1 MMESKIDLEKLHEA
15 AKTVFN
21 TAKAVLKEKYESRKN
36 NILSICRIRDPPS
49 GYFVYAIT
57 ETIVDIYL
65 EDKEAFRNIKDEVDY
80 ITKVLL
86 QYKDLDANDKAYV
99 RAIILSTL

>member
-1 MMESKIDLEKLHEA
+1 MMKVDFEKLHEA
-15 AKTVFN
+15 SKKLFSVAKE
-21 TAKAVLKEKYESRKN
+21 VLKEKYERRKN
-36 NILSICRIRDPPS
+36 NILAICRVRDPPD
-49 GYFVYAIT
+49 GYFVYAVT

-65 EDKEAFRNIKDEVDY
+65 EDKEAFRNIKDAVDY

-86 QYKDLDANDKAYV
+86 QYPSLDANDKAYV

>member
-1 MMESKIDLEKLHEA
+1 MKADKVNFEKLYEA
-15 AKTVFN
+15 AKTVFDV
-21 TAKAVLKEKYESRKN
+21 AKAVLKEKYESRRN
-36 NILSICRIRDPPS
+36 NILAIRDPPD
-49 GYFVYAIT
+49 GYFVYAVT

-65 EDKEAFRNIKDEVDY
+65 EDKEAFRNIKDAVDY

-86 QYKDLDANDKAYV
+86 QYPSLDANDKAYV